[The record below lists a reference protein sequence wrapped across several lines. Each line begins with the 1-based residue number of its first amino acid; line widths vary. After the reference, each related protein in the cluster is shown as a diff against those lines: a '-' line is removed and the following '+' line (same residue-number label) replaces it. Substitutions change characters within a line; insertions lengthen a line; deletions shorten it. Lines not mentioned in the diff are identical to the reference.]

1 MKRGPAVAHGRVPG
15 GWRGD
20 VAVIIVVFPMG
31 IAATAVTV
39 TAAAWS
45 S

>member
-1 MKRGPAVAHGRVPG
+1 MKRGPVVAHVRVPG

-20 VAVIIVVFPMG
+20 VAVIIVVFPTG
-31 IAATAVTV
+31 GATAT
-39 TAAAWS
+39 TAAWS